1 MTAHDPY
8 RDNLPL
14 YAVGALASEE
24 SEPLERH
31 LQECSSC
38 REELRIL
45 TEAAGQIAMAAE
57 PTTPPAHLRGRLLAR
72 LRDERSRQPKPL
84 QGSRGSRGRWRTY
97 GAWFWAPAFTLAILF
112 IALATV
118 WMHERE
124 LVRENWELTTRL
136 KANDTAVRRAREL
149 IGTLTAGDTQHVTLV
164 STAAKP
170 QPQAKAVYSP
180 QQRDLVLLAGN
191 LNRLPAHKTYELWLL
206 PANGAQPMPAGT
218 FKPDARGSAALV
230 LSQFGDGVAAKGF
243 AVTIEDEP
251 GSTVPTMP
259 IVLSGAP

>member
-8 RDNLPL
+8 RDNLSL

-24 SEPLERH
+24 SELLERH
-31 LQECSSC
+31 LQKCSSC

-45 TEAAGQIAMAAE
+45 TEAAGQIAMAVG

-72 LRDERSRQPKPL
+72 LRDERSRQRTPL
-84 QGSRGSRGRWRTY
+84 HGSQGRWRTY
-97 GAWFWAPAFTLAILF
+97 RAWFWAPAFASAILF
-112 IALATV
+112 IGFATV
-118 WMHERE
+118 WTHERE
-124 LVRENWELTTRL
+124 LVRENRELTTRL
-136 KANDTAVRRAREL
+136 KADDSAVRRAREL
-149 IGTLTAGDTQHVTLV
+149 ISTLTAGDAQQVTLV

-170 QPQAKAVYSP
+170 QPEAKAVYSP

-191 LNRLPAHKTYELWLL
+191 LNPLPVHKTYQLWLL

-230 LSQFGDGVAAKGF
+230 LSQFGGGVPAKGF

-251 GSTVPTMP
+251 GSAVPTMP
-259 IVLSGAP
+259 IVLSGTP